1 MVINMSSYKRGKKT
15 RRLILHLINNI
26 EKGEC
31 VMPLVQMKDILI
43 KANQENYGI
52 GAFSVANMEMVMG
65 AIRAAEE
72 LRSPLILQI
81 AEVRLN
87 HSPIHLIG
95 PLMVAAAK
103 KATVP
108 VAVHFDHGMTF
119 EKIKETLEIGFS
131 SVMFDGSHYPLEE
144 NIQRT
149 KEVVELAKQ
158 YGATVEA
165 EIGRVGGSED
175 GSEDIEMMLTST
187 KEAKRFAEETD
198 VDALAVAIGNAHGMY
213 NGDPDL
219 RLDRLQEINGI
230 VDIPLVLH
238 GGSGISPEDFKQ
250 CIQHGVRKINVAT
263 ATFQNIVST
272 VNTAVLNTPYSDY
285 FMYHQDVIEAA
296 YENVKN
302 HMLIFGSENKA
313 QPEKV
318 SSLINRRNS

>member
-1 MVINMSSYKRGKKT
+1 
-15 RRLILHLINNI
+15 
-26 EKGEC
+26 
-31 VMPLVQMKDILI
+31 MPLVQMKDILI
-43 KANQENYGI
+43 KANQENYGV

-65 AIRAAEE
+65 AIQAAEE

-87 HSPIHLIG
+87 HSPIHMIG

-263 ATFQNIVST
+263 ATFQNIVFT

>member
-1 MVINMSSYKRGKKT
+1 
-15 RRLILHLINNI
+15 
-26 EKGEC
+26 
-31 VMPLVQMKDILI
+31 MPLVQMKDILI
-43 KANQENYGI
+43 KANQENYGV
-52 GAFSVANMEMVMG
+52 GASSVANMEMVMG
-65 AIRAAEE
+65 AIQAAEE

-87 HSPIHLIG
+87 HSPIHMIG

-285 FMYHQDVIEAA
+285 FTYHQDVIEAA

-313 QPEKV
+313 QPEKL
-318 SSLINRRNS
+318 SSLNNRRNS

>member
-1 MVINMSSYKRGKKT
+1 
-15 RRLILHLINNI
+15 
-26 EKGEC
+26 
-31 VMPLVQMKDILI
+31 MPLVQMKDILI
-43 KANQENYGI
+43 KANQENYGV

-65 AIRAAEE
+65 AIQAAEE

-87 HSPIHLIG
+87 HSPIHMIG

-144 NIQRT
+144 NIQKT
-149 KEVVELAKQ
+149 KEIVELAKQ

-272 VNTAVLNTPYSDY
+272 VNTAVLNTSYSDY

-318 SSLINRRNS
+318 SSLNNRRNS

>member
-1 MVINMSSYKRGKKT
+1 
-15 RRLILHLINNI
+15 
-26 EKGEC
+26 
-31 VMPLVQMKDILI
+31 MPLVQMKDLLI
-43 KANQENYGI
+43 KANQENYGV

-65 AIRAAEE
+65 AIKAAEE

-144 NIQRT
+144 NIQKT
-149 KEVVELAKQ
+149 IEIVALAKQ

-175 GSEDIEMMLTST
+175 GSEDIEMLLTST
-187 KEAKRFAEETD
+187 TEAKRFAEETD

-219 RLDRLQEINGI
+219 RLDRLQEINE
-230 VDIPLVLH
+230 VVRIPLVLH
-238 GGSGISPEDFKQ
+238 GGSGISPEDFKK

-272 VNTAVLNTPYSDY
+272 VNTAVLHTPYSDY
-285 FMYHQDVIEAA
+285 FTYHQDVIEAA

-302 HMLIFGSENKA
+302 HMLIFGSENKV
-313 QPEKV
+313 QPEKL
-318 SSLINRRNS
+318 SSLNNRRNS

>member
-263 ATFQNIVST
+263 ATFQNVIT
-272 VNTAVLNTPYSDY
+272 AVNTAVLNTPYSDY

>member
-1 MVINMSSYKRGKKT
+1 MV
-15 RRLILHLINNI
+15 LHLINNI
-26 EKGEC
+26 EIGEY

-43 KANQENYGI
+43 KANQENYGV

-65 AIRAAEE
+65 AIQAAEE

-87 HSPIHLIG
+87 HSPIHMIG
-95 PLMVAAAK
+95 PLMVATAK

-108 VAVHFDHGMTF
+108 VVVHFDHGMTF

-187 KEAKRFAEETD
+187 KEAKRFAKETD

-263 ATFQNIVST
+263 ATFQNVIT
-272 VNTAVLNTPYSDY
+272 RVNTAALNTPYLDY
-285 FMYHQDVIEAA
+285 FTYHQDVVEAA

-302 HMLIFGSENKA
+302 HIRIFGSENKA
-313 QPEKV
+313 
-318 SSLINRRNS
+318 

>member
-1 MVINMSSYKRGKKT
+1 
-15 RRLILHLINNI
+15 
-26 EKGEC
+26 
-31 VMPLVQMKDILI
+31 MPLVQMKDILI
-43 KANQENYGI
+43 KANQENYGV

-65 AIRAAEE
+65 AIQAAEE

-87 HSPIHLIG
+87 HSPIHMIG

-144 NIQRT
+144 NIQKT
-149 KEVVELAKQ
+149 KEIVELARQ
-158 YGATVEA
+158 YGATIEA

-175 GSEDIEMMLTST
+175 GSEDIEMLLTST
-187 KEAKRFAEETD
+187 TEAKRFAEETD

>member
-1 MVINMSSYKRGKKT
+1 M
-15 RRLILHLINNI
+15 ILHLINNI
-26 EKGEC
+26 EKGD

-43 KANQENYGI
+43 KAYQENYGV

-65 AIRAAEE
+65 AIKAAEE

-87 HSPIHLIG
+87 HSPIHMIG

-103 KATVP
+103 EATVP
-108 VAVHFDHGMTF
+108 VAVHFDHGMTI
-119 EKIKETLEIGFS
+119 ERIKETLEIGFS

-144 NIQRT
+144 NIQKT
-149 KEVVELAKQ
+149 KEVVGLAKK

-175 GSEDIEMMLTST
+175 GSEDIEMLLTST
-187 KEAKRFAEETD
+187 QEAKRFAEETN

-213 NGDPDL
+213 NGNPNL
-219 RLDRLQEINGI
+219 RLDRLREINE
-230 VDIPLVLH
+230 VVHIPLVLH

-250 CIQHGVRKINVAT
+250 CILHGVRKINVAT
-263 ATFQNIVST
+263 ATFHNVIT
-272 VNTAVLNTPYSDY
+272 AVNTTVGNAPYSDY
-285 FMYHQDVIEAA
+285 FTYHQDVISAA

-302 HMLIFGSENKA
+302 HMRIFGSENR
-313 QPEKV
+313 V
-318 SSLINRRNS
+318 

>member
-1 MVINMSSYKRGKKT
+1 
-15 RRLILHLINNI
+15 
-26 EKGEC
+26 
-31 VMPLVQMKDILI
+31 MPLVQMKDILI
-43 KANQENYGI
+43 KADQENYGV

-65 AIRAAEE
+65 AIQAAEE

-87 HSPIHLIG
+87 HSPIHMIG

-187 KEAKRFAEETD
+187 KEAKRFAEETN

-272 VNTAVLNTPYSDY
+272 VNTAVLNTSYSDY

-313 QPEKV
+313 QTEKV

>member
-1 MVINMSSYKRGKKT
+1 
-15 RRLILHLINNI
+15 
-26 EKGEC
+26 
-31 VMPLVQMKDILI
+31 MPLVQMKDILI
-43 KANQENYGI
+43 KADQENYGV

-65 AIRAAEE
+65 AIQAAEE

-87 HSPIHLIG
+87 HSPIHMIG

-219 RLDRLQEINGI
+219 RLNRLQEINGI

-272 VNTAVLNTPYSDY
+272 VNTVVLNTPYSDY

>member
-250 CIQHGVRKINVAT
+250 CILHGVRKINVAT

>member
-1 MVINMSSYKRGKKT
+1 
-15 RRLILHLINNI
+15 
-26 EKGEC
+26 
-31 VMPLVQMKDILI
+31 MPLVQMKDILI
-43 KANQENYGI
+43 KADQENYGV

-65 AIRAAEE
+65 AIQAAEE

-87 HSPIHLIG
+87 HSPIHMIG

-285 FMYHQDVIEAA
+285 FTFHQDVIEAA

-302 HMLIFGSENKA
+302 RMLIFGSENKA
-313 QPEKV
+313 QPEKF
-318 SSLINRRNS
+318 SSLNNRRNS

>member
-1 MVINMSSYKRGKKT
+1 
-15 RRLILHLINNI
+15 
-26 EKGEC
+26 
-31 VMPLVQMKDILI
+31 MPLVQMKDILI
-43 KANQENYGI
+43 KSDQENYGV

-65 AIRAAEE
+65 AIQAAEE

-87 HSPIHLIG
+87 HSPIHMIG

-119 EKIKETLEIGFS
+119 GKIKETLEIGFS
-131 SVMFDGSHYPLEE
+131 SIMFDGSHYPLEE

-187 KEAKRFAEETD
+187 KEAKRFAEETA
-198 VDALAVAIGNAHGMY
+198 VDALAVAIGNAHGVY

-272 VNTAVLNTPYSDY
+272 VNTAVLNTSYSDY

-313 QPEKV
+313 QPEKL
-318 SSLINRRNS
+318 SSLNNRRNS

>member
-1 MVINMSSYKRGKKT
+1 MAINRSSYKGDKKT
-15 RRLILHLINNI
+15 RRLVLHLINNI
-26 EKGEC
+26 EIGEY
-31 VMPLVQMKDILI
+31 VMPLVQMKDLLI
-43 KANQENYGI
+43 KANQENYGV

-65 AIRAAEE
+65 AIQAAEE

-103 KATVP
+103 KATAP
-108 VAVHFDHGMTF
+108 IAVHFDHGMTF

-198 VDALAVAIGNAHGMY
+198 VHALAVAIGNAHGVY

-219 RLDRLQEINGI
+219 RLDRLQEINRI

-238 GGSGISPEDFKQ
+238 GGSGISPEDFKK

-272 VNTAVLNTPYSDY
+272 VNTAALNTPYSDY
-285 FMYHQDVIEAA
+285 FTYHQDVIEAA

-313 QPEKV
+313 
-318 SSLINRRNS
+318 